1 MYLLKG
7 VLPWQNMKAKD
18 TKTKYR
24 MIMDKKISTPPE
36 ILCKGFPNE
45 LTNFINYARNLKFEE
60 KTDYACLKNLIK
72 TAMKSNNI

>member
-1 MYLLKG
+1 
-7 VLPWQNMKAKD
+7 
-18 TKTKYR
+18 

-60 KTDYACLKNLIK
+60 KPDYAYLKNLIK